1 MEYTNYTKHSN
12 SPVDGFILQAPVSDR
27 ESLDV
32 YFPNYQSK
40 IDYADRMIAEGKGND
55 CLPSD
60 QSFAML
66 GAPVSANRFHDL
78 FAKGYV
84 CHLCCLSKYKVI
96 KAYY

>member
-1 MEYTNYTKHSN
+1 MEYSDYPTYSN

-32 YFPNYQSK
+32 YFPNYHSK
-40 IDYADRMIAEGKGND
+40 LDYAKQMIVEGRGED
-55 CLPSD
+55 CLPLD

-66 GAPVSANRFHDL
+66 GAPVSAIRFHSL

-84 CHLCCLSKYKVI
+84 C
-96 KAYY
+96 